1 MLLRKYS
8 VNPMKSS
15 VFMLSGEFLRAC
27 CCYIFT
33 YLHKAFSFPL
43 SPLSPVSYT
52 HLDVYKRQVS

>member
-43 SPLSPVSYT
+43 SPPSHSHT
-52 HLDVYKRQVS
+52 KK